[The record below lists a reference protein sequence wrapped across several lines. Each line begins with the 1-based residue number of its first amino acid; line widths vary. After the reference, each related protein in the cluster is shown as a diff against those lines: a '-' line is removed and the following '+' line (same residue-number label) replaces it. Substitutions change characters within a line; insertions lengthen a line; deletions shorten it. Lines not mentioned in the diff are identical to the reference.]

1 MKELRERLRY
11 GTQLHNF
18 VLDAVRRRKDF
29 SLDKMRE
36 RHNQWRKNDEA
47 FLAYMPEKDA
57 DAKRRVKRE
66 AGDPQFTTI
75 YVPYDYAVLMSAHT
89 YWTSVFLSRSPIFQ
103 YGAYSENPQSAS
115 IAIESVI
122 DYQVNRGRIL
132 PPLYIWLLDV
142 GKYGL
147 GVVGTYWADEK
158 VVVNREVE
166 VPDTFMDVDLGTTHR
181 EMRRVAIPGYKGS
194 RVYNVRPYDFLPDPR
209 VTILN
214 YQDGEFCG
222 RLCDTGW
229 NEITKRAAQGTYFNV
244 DVLRAQYQAQNS
256 SREWPSSQ
264 VTRPF
269 GPGENLYLDKMDMG
283 STELL
288 EMTIELIP
296 RDWGLDESSFPEKW
310 LFVVAN
316 DSVVIH
322 AQPLGLIHNRFPFE
336 ILELEPDGYAM
347 FKRSML
353 DIVKPMN
360 DIMTWLVNTHFYN
373 TRKSLNDMFVVD
385 PSRVVMKD
393 VLSPEPGKIIRL
405 REEMYGQD
413 VRTAITQFPTS
424 NVTQA
429 HMGDSQLV
437 ANMIQRVSGVNDSI
451 MGMVQSGGRKTATE
465 VRTSSSF
472 GINRLKT
479 NAEYFS
485 ATGFSG
491 LSQLLLMQ
499 TQQLMDVALKVRIAG
514 DSWKAPGAAQTL
526 QVSPQDIQGQYDFIP
541 VDGTL
546 PIDRFAQV
554 NMWTQLLQQMAQVP
568 QVITQ
573 YDIGQIFGWVAQ
585 LGGLKNINNFKVQVM
600 QPGQMPGS
608 NVIPIGAQGGTGGK
622 GRDAGSSRTTGAA
635 NVPAQV
641 PFMGP
646 SG

>member
-1 MKELRERLRY
+1 MKDLRERMRY
-11 GTQLHNF
+11 GSKLHTF
-18 VLDAVRRRKDF
+18 ILDAVKRRKDF
-29 SLDKMRE
+29 SLEKMRE
-36 RHNQWRKNDEA
+36 RHEQWRKNDEA
-47 FLAYMPEKDA
+47 FLSYAPEKDV
-57 DAKRRVKRE
+57 DRVRRNKRE
-66 AGDPQFTTI
+66 GGDPQFTTI

-103 YGAYSENPQSAS
+103 YAAYAADAASAS

-122 DYQVNRGRIL
+122 EYQVNRGRVL

-147 GVVGTYWADEK
+147 GIVGTYWSDER
-158 VVVNREVE
+158 VVVNREVD
-166 VPDTFMDVDLGTTHR
+166 VPDTFMDVDLGTTHK
-181 EMRRVAIPGYKGS
+181 EMRRIAIPGYKGS
-194 RVYNVRPYDFLPDPR
+194 KVYNVRPYDFLPDPR

-214 YQDGEFCG
+214 LQDGGFCG
-222 RLCDTGW
+222 RLVPIGW
-229 NEITKRAAQGTYFNV
+229 NEILKRGSQGTYFNL
-244 DVLRAQYQAQNS
+244 DALRGQRYSQQS
-256 SREWPSSQ
+256 QREFPSSA
-264 VTRPF
+264 VNRPF
-269 GPGENLYLDKMDMG
+269 GPGETMWLETMDMDNV
-283 STELL
+283 ELL
-288 EMTIELIP
+288 EMYVELVP
-296 RDWGLDESSFPEKW
+296 RDWGLDDSTFPEKW

-322 AQPLGLIHNRFPFE
+322 AQPLGLFHNKFPFE

-353 DIVKPMN
+353 DIVRPMN
-360 DIMTWLVNTHFYN
+360 DIMTWLINTHFYN
-373 TRKSLNDMFVVD
+373 TRKALNDMFVVD

-413 VRTAITQFPTS
+413 VRTAISQFPTS

-429 HMGDSQLV
+429 HMGDSQMV

-451 MGMVQSGGRKTATE
+451 MGMLQTGGRKTATE

-479 NAEYFS
+479 MSEYFS
-485 ATGFSG
+485 ATGFNG
-491 LSQLLLMQ
+491 LSQLMLTQ
-499 TQQLMDVALKVRIAG
+499 TQQLMDQAMKVRIAG
-514 DSWKAPGAAQTL
+514 DAWGHPGAAKMLT
-526 QVSPQDIQGQYDFIP
+526 VTPEDIAGQYDFIS

-546 PIDRFAQV
+546 PVDRFAQV

-568 QVITQ
+568 QVIGQ
-573 YDIGQIFGWVAQ
+573 YDLGQIFGWVAQ

-600 QPGQMPGS
+600 PQGAAMPS
-608 NVIPIGAQGGTGGK
+608 NVVPLGGQGGPGAK
-622 GRDAGSSRTTGAA
+622 GRNGGGARPNGAA
-635 NVPAQV
+635 NVPPQI
-641 PFMGP
+641 PLMGP